1 MIQLLARKSA
11 KYYFGTKS
19 GKLTFYISPHHIVP
33 ILPSTWRS
41 DKGQQLPA
49 KERLPVMTKK
59 LAQPDKLSAKA
70 AKEICRKFS
79 LTVRRPSGQK
89 Q

>member
-1 MIQLLARKSA
+1 ME
-11 KYYFGTKS
+11 
-19 GKLTFYISPHHIVP
+19 
-33 ILPSTWRS
+33 S

-49 KERLPVMTKK
+49 KERLPVMRKK

-79 LTVRRPSGQK
+79 PEA
-89 Q
+89 